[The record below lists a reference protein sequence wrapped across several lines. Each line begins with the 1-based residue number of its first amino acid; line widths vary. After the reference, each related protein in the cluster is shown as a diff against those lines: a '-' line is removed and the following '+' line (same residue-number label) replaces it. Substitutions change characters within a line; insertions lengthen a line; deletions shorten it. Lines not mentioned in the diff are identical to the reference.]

1 MSILF
6 TALTFSVI
14 WGAMVIPTIEGRLF
28 RGPPLILNYHNGPL
42 LSGEEPIKVYL
53 TFYGEFNRYDKATIR
68 AFLASFPPAAAPGP
82 GGSES
87 DSQKKAASALPTVAR
102 WWSLTR
108 GYTDMFGAAVSQKFE
123 LVKERTDEACSKGK
137 SLKKADIYALVV
149 ESVRDRGFPTDPRAI
164 YLVLTAQDVMVEGF
178 CSERCGQH
186 SFTFPSA
193 DTSDHMLPYA
203 WVGNAASQCPG
214 FCAWPFAKSEMLGK
228 KPAPVLKAPNG
239 VGVDGMV
246 ITLAKILAGAA
257 TNPFG
262 NGYYQGDQSVA
273 LEAAGACTGAFGAG
287 AYAGNPGQVLIDK
300 MTGAS
305 YNVKGFKRW
314 KFLVPYMWNPA
325 TLACE
330 GKS

>member
-1 MSILF
+1 MI
-6 TALTFSVI
+6 
-14 WGAMVIPTIEGRLF
+14 IPATEGRLF

-53 TFYGEFNRYDKATIR
+53 TFYGQFSRYEKATIR
-68 AFLASFPPAAAPGP
+68 AFLASMAPAAAPGP
-82 GGSES
+82 RKAGRE
-87 DSQKKAASALPTVAR
+87 KKGAEAPVPTVAR
-102 WWSLTR
+102 WWALTR
-108 GYTDMFGAAVSQKFE
+108 GYTDMFGAAVAQKLE
-123 LVKERTDEACSKGK
+123 LAKERSDEACAKGK
-137 SLKKADIYALVV
+137 SLTKADIYDLVV
-149 ESVRDRGFPTDPRAI
+149 EGVRDGAFPTDPRAI
-164 YLVLTAQDVMVEGF
+164 YLVLTAADVTVEGF

-186 SFTFPSA
+186 SFTFPTPA
-193 DTSDHMLPYA
+193 TGDHMLPFA

-214 FCAWPFAKSEMLGK
+214 FCAWPFAQSAMLGK
-228 KPAPVLKAPNG
+228 TPGPVLKAPNG

-246 ITLAKILAGAA
+246 ITLAKLLAGAA

-262 NGYYQGDQSVA
+262 SGYYQGDQSVA

-287 AYAGNPGQVLIDK
+287 AYAGNPGRVLVDA